1 MLLKRILERPADWPE
16 RAGRARQR
24 ISGAAGNWRP
34 EWRAAFLRRTRID
47 EQNGPRVAPG
57 KARSRNVR
65 AEPKLW
71 KLRLVLNSSL

>member
-16 RAGRARQR
+16 RAVRARR
-24 ISGAAGNWRP
+24 CLSGAAASWRP
-34 EWRAAFLRRTRID
+34 EWRVAFLRRTRIA
-47 EQNGPRVAPG
+47 EQNEPRIAPT

-65 AEPKLW
+65 PEPKLW